1 MLCFEVWIN
10 GKKDRVVGFESAEE
24 YSVCLTACPEH
35 LPDSVSLEMSGYAPS
50 PEVCL
55 DELRWGG
62 SELRLGDEVLIKIVN
77 QEDADTPIRTKYG
90 EGQIGDADKAM
101 ICSNCGKSHL
111 EVERMIQAERITLC
125 GDCSKR
131 IAEFVSDET

>member
-1 MLCFEVWIN
+1 
-10 GKKDRVVGFESAEE
+10 
-24 YSVCLTACPEH
+24 
-35 LPDSVSLEMSGYAPS
+35 
-50 PEVCL
+50 VCL

-77 QEDADTPIRTKYG
+77 QEDGDTPIRTRYG

-125 GDCSKR
+125 GLL
-131 IAEFVSDET
+131 

>member
-10 GKKDRVVGFESAEE
+10 GKKERVVGFGSAEE
-24 YSVCLTACPEH
+24 YSVCLTAF
-35 LPDSVSLEMSGYAPS
+35 PDLSDLVLLEMSGYAPS
-50 PEVCL
+50 AEVCL

-62 SELRLGDEVLIKIVN
+62 SELRLGDEVLIKIVK
-77 QEDADTPIRTKYG
+77 QEDADTPTRTRYG

-125 GDCSKR
+125 GDCSKS